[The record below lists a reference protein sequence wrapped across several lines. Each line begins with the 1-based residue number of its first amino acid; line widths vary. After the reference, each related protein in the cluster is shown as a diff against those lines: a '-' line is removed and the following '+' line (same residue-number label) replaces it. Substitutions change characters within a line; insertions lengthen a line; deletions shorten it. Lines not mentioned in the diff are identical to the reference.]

1 MAKRVNV
8 NAKDKAL
15 VVNRAK
21 GYCEYCKSPADFS
34 TELFSIEHIL
44 PISLN
49 GTNEIDNLAFA
60 CIGCNIFKSNKI
72 KGFDLITQQN
82 VPLFNPRIME
92 WDKHFAWSIDFTIIL
107 GLSDIGRATI
117 DVLKLNRTQLKNLRR
132 ALVAIGVHPQ

>member
-21 GYCEYCKSPADFS
+21 GCCEYCKSPADFS

-60 CIGCNIFKSNKI
+60 CIGCN
-72 KGFDLITQQN
+72 
-82 VPLFNPRIME
+82 
-92 WDKHFAWSIDFTIIL
+92 A
-107 GLSDIGRATI
+107 
-117 DVLKLNRTQLKNLRR
+117 VL
-132 ALVAIGVHPQ
+132 